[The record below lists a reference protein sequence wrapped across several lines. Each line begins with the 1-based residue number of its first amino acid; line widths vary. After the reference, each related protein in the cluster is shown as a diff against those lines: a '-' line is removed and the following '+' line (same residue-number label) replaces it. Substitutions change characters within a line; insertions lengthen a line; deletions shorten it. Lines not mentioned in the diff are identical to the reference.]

1 MIMAK
6 SRFRVTGFAR
16 FVLMLIIV
24 TPLAYLGA
32 SYINGEDGIENLK
45 NLFKGEQTTEEVK
58 QPDAPLNDGE
68 ETQMP
73 EAAKQNM
80 AELERLKGELDYQSR
95 LNQELKEENETLKRN
110 LWEKDQEIARL
121 KGSE

>member
-1 MIMAK
+1 
-6 SRFRVTGFAR
+6 
-16 FVLMLIIV
+16 MLIIV

-45 NLFKGEQTTEEVK
+45 NLFKGELTTEEVM
-58 QPDAPLNDGE
+58 QPETPQNDVE
-68 ETQMP
+68 ETKTP
-73 EAAKQNM
+73 EAVQQNQ
-80 AELERLKGELDYQSR
+80 AELERLESELDYQTR

-121 KGSE
+121 KGQE

>member
-1 MIMAK
+1 MAK

-45 NLFKGEQTTEEVK
+45 NLFKGELTTEEVM
-58 QPDAPLNDGE
+58 QPETPQNDVE
-68 ETQMP
+68 ETKTP
-73 EAAKQNM
+73 EAVQQNQ
-80 AELERLKGELDYQSR
+80 AELERLESELDYQTR

-121 KGSE
+121 KGQE